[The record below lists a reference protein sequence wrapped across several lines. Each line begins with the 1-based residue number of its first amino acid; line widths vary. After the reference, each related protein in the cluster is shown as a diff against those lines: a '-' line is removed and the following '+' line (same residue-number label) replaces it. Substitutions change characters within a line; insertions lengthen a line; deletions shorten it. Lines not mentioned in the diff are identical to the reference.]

1 MRARLVPW
9 LFLAACGGA
18 PSNSPADMAQPAVQ
32 GKCVP
37 AGYEGVPYVTAAPVR
52 SFAAAEQTL
61 VAGRDYVAIL
71 DTDQGCLVLDLH
83 EAETPITSNSFV
95 FLALRHYFD
104 GIAFHRVIDGFMAQ
118 TGDPNTV
125 EGAVSTW
132 GKGGPG
138 YAFGLEVTPGLNY
151 DRAGVVGMAR
161 TSDPDSNGS
170 QFFITF
176 DAAHNLDQQ
185 YTVFASV
192 IAGLDV
198 LPRIERGEP
207 PGTPT
212 RITSASIASK

>member
-1 MRARLVPW
+1 
-9 LFLAACGGA
+9 
-18 PSNSPADMAQPAVQ
+18 MAQPAMQ

-37 AGYEGVPYVTAAPVR
+37 AGYQSVPFVTTTPMR
-52 SFAAAEQTL
+52 SFSAAEPSL
-61 VAGRDYVAIL
+61 AAGQDYVAVL
-71 DTDQGCLVLDLH
+71 DTDQGCLVLDLY

-125 EGAVSTW
+125 DGAVSTW

-138 YAFGLEVTPGLNY
+138 YAFGLEVTPSLNY
-151 DRAGVVGMAR
+151 DGAGVVGMAR

-170 QFFITF
+170 QFFITL

-185 YTVFASV
+185 YTIFGRVT
-192 IAGLDV
+192 AGLEV
-198 LPRIERGEP
+198 LPRIVRGEP

-212 RITSASIASK
+212 RITTVSIASK